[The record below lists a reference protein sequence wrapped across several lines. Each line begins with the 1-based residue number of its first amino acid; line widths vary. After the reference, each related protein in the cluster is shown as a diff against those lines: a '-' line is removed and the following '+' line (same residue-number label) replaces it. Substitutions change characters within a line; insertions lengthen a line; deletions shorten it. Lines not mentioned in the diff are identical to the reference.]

1 MFWYLLFILI
11 LITLMIL
18 LNQILPKG
26 LGNKHKQHEHFK
38 ILETSKLNQNYW
50 PTRILNL
57 GGSGRVY
64 AQALVSLY
72 SKKPSA
78 GFYFILKLCDYQQRE
93 FILCVFENHPFSV
106 TVSKM
111 AANWLH
117 WCTSVCWTALNKPW
131 RNPRLHRA
139 VAMPQTP

>member
-1 MFWYLLFILI
+1 
-11 LITLMIL
+11 MIL

-64 AQALVSLY
+64 AQALVPLY

-78 GFYFILKLCDYQQRE
+78 GFLFYIKAMWLSAER
-93 FILCVFENHPFSV
+93 IHSLCVWESPILRHCV
-106 TVSKM
+106 QDGSK
-111 AANWLH
+111 L
-117 WCTSVCWTALNKPW
+117 TSLAHKCLLNCIKQALEKSQ
-131 RNPRLHRA
+131 A
-139 VAMPQTP
+139 S